1 MALFEETDVLCV
13 ADREGGRVECVQ
25 AGLQKPL
32 HANRDDTGRR
42 VVNYNSRQIGRPY
55 AIAAKGTALLVLR
68 GSPGAKGL
76 TIDTAA
82 EPEEEPIIDEWA
94 TSDVSI
100 LTHFFTRKIEDFFLM
115 NLMRILP
122 GVLVMLDNLGLL
134 GKLGVLTT
142 ALESTPFPSKR

>member
-42 VVNYNSRQIGRPY
+42 VVNYNSRMIGKPY

-82 EPEEEPIIDEWA
+82 EPEEDPIIDEGEVVGDHA
-94 TSDVSI
+94 DFGHAEEV
-100 LTHFFTRKIEDFFLM
+100 IEDLTFVDPVDACRFGFKSFNDFL
-115 NLMRILP
+115 P
-122 GVLVMLDNLGLL
+122 V
-134 GKLGVLTT
+134 
-142 ALESTPFPSKR
+142 F

>member
-1 MALFEETDVLCV
+1 M
-13 ADREGGRVECVQ
+13 ECVQ

-42 VVNYNSRQIGRPY
+42 VVNYNSRMIGKPY

-82 EPEEEPIIDEWA
+82 EPEEDPIIDEGEVVGDHA
-94 TSDVSI
+94 DFGHAEEV
-100 LTHFFTRKIEDFFLM
+100 IEDLTFVDTVDAFRFGFKSFNDFL
-115 NLMRILP
+115 P
-122 GVLVMLDNLGLL
+122 V
-134 GKLGVLTT
+134 
-142 ALESTPFPSKR
+142 F

>member
-42 VVNYNSRQIGRPY
+42 VVNYNSRMIGKPY

-82 EPEEEPIIDEWA
+82 EPEEDPIIDEWG
-94 TSDVSI
+94 TSDVRIFSEFLKINTTQCLKITHKTPLQVYISI
-100 LTHFFTRKIEDFFLM
+100 V
-115 NLMRILP
+115 NIL
-122 GVLVMLDNLGLL
+122 NFRA
-134 GKLGVLTT
+134 KN
-142 ALESTPFPSKR
+142 